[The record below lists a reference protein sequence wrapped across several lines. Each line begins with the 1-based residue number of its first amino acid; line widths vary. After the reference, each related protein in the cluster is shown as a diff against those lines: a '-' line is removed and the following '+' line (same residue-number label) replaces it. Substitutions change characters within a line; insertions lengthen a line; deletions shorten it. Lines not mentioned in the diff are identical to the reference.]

1 MPQNKRPPL
10 AVPIILIVVGALFL
24 YANYRPSFDPWQ
36 VLKTYWPLILVF
48 VGLGKMVD
56 SLRQRENPNGPRSA
70 VAPTIGLLGLI
81 LVALVLLLH
90 GHGFA
95 GGRRFGSQPQH
106 EVRSV
111 ERQGA
116 HSVRASVQTGAGDL
130 TIAGG
135 SSKVLDADFSFER
148 GYSSPRIEYNVASEV
163 GELAVTQEGDIP
175 TFGVSRNQWNLRFSD
190 ELPLE
195 LKVEMGAGHGRLHLQ
210 NIPLTR
216 LDVQMGA
223 GQVDVDLTGD
233 RRKDLSGA
241 IKGAVGQATIRL
253 PKSVGVSVTARGGIG
268 TVSAHGFQNNGDSYT
283 NDAYGKT
290 PATIRLNVEGG
301 IGQVNLIQEP

>member
-1 MPQNKRPPL
+1 MAQNQRPPL

-24 YANYRPSFDPWQ
+24 YANYRPSFDPWH
-36 VLKTYWPLILVF
+36 VLKTYWPLILIF

-56 SLRQRENPNGPRSA
+56 SMRQRENPNGPRSSIGL
-70 VAPTIGLLGLI
+70 TIGMLGVI
-81 LVALVLLLH
+81 LVVVVLLLH
-90 GHGFA
+90 GHGFS
-95 GGRRFGSQPQH
+95 GGRHYASGGQH

-116 HSVRASVQTGAGDL
+116 HSIRASLQTGAGEL

-135 SSKVLDADFSFER
+135 SSKVLDAEFNYE
-148 GYSSPRIEYNVASEV
+148 GAYGSPRIEYNVASEV
-163 GELAVTQEGDIP
+163 GDLTVTQEGGGP
-175 TFGVSRNQWNLRFSD
+175 SFGISRNDWNLRFSD

-195 LKVEMGAGHGRLHLQ
+195 LKIEMGAGQGRFHLQ

-216 LDVQMGA
+216 LELKMGA
-223 GQVDVDLTGD
+223 GQIDVDLTGD
-233 RRKDLSGA
+233 RRKDLNGE
-241 IKGAVGQATIRL
+241 IKGGVGQATIRL
-253 PKSVGVSVTARGGIG
+253 PRNVGVSVRAHGGIG
-268 TVSAHGFQNNGDSYT
+268 AVSAHGLKHDGDEYT

-301 IGQVNLIQEP
+301 IGAVDLIQE